1 MADNIRSNHGSDS
14 RLDRGSET
22 FDLLRALFLRSHSER
37 QCSLIAPNGPYEY
50 YLMRLFDNTVTSLGG
65 QSFTPEDHKNRLKEL
80 LAGLLKI
87 FVEDVGLYD
96 VWLNTVTIID
106 ELLTPETQ
114 NDPTYEFALI
124 RKLLV
129 HWNNQ
134 IQWLPFLHA
143 WNQISSATG
152 SVTSDLISLIDHG
165 DFTAINC
172 ADIHI
177 ICAHVRAK
185 VPQIEPFFHEF
196 ARIGKL
202 IPGVSQCLAQFAALI
217 ALRIFDPAHPDFVR
231 GLLNAHASPIDVVYL
246 NPSIPAQPPQLCA
259 DGASLSRATC
269 ILIALSIE
277 PIQSVA
283 PKIITDPLINMARA
297 SIGDISLT
305 DERLLTR
312 ALIYS
317 PLITT
322 QIITTEKVTEM
333 RPIVQLCRGNFIGFD
348 GSKYIIACGPL
359 DHQHARLCL
368 NIERIGRRLGVSRN
382 NGPSRVL
389 ECPSKS
395 LFYVFDAPMETIP
408 DKQVRPAEMFGLVR
422 NDRNAR
428 NTLVLNCLWRFIM
441 NLPGSSASANILM
454 IPSRDRE
461 HSSRIFSYNESA
473 ISRQEMKAVHHAI
486 LELFAQE
493 LTSYGPII
501 QSWIAMLREIT
512 DIECATCAKI
522 PNRAQLTGIDHTV
535 LSKCTARATLVTD
548 IWINQLKKL

>member
-1 MADNIRSNHGSDS
+1 MADNIRSD
-14 RLDRGSET
+14 T

-37 QCSLIAPNGPYEY
+37 QCSLPASNGPYEY

-65 QSFTPEDHKNRLKEL
+65 QSFTPEDHRNRLKEL

-96 VWLNTVTIID
+96 IWLNTVAIID
-106 ELLTPETQ
+106 ELLIPETQ
-114 NDPTYEFALI
+114 NDLTYEFALI

-129 HWNNQ
+129 YWNNQ
-134 IQWLPFLHA
+134 IKWLPFLHA
-143 WNQISSATG
+143 WNQMSKSIDSA
-152 SVTSDLISLIDHG
+152 TSDLISLIDHG

-172 ADIHI
+172 ADIRT
-177 ICAHVRAK
+177 ICAHIRAK

-202 IPGVSQCLAQFAALI
+202 IPGASQCLAQFAALL
-217 ALRIFDPAHPDFVR
+217 ALRIFDPAQPDFVR
-231 GLLNAHASPIDVVYL
+231 GLLNARASPIDVVYL
-246 NPSIPAQPPQLCA
+246 NPNIPTQPPSSQLSQSW
-259 DGASLSRATC
+259 ASLSRATC

-322 QIITTEKVTEM
+322 QIITTEKVAEM
-333 RPIVQLCRGNFIGFD
+333 RPVVQLCRGNFIGFD

-359 DHQHARLCL
+359 DHQRARLCL
-368 NIERIGRRLGVSRN
+368 NIERIGRRLGVSRS
-382 NGPSRVL
+382 NGSSRVL

-408 DKQVRPAEMFGLVR
+408 DKQMRPAEMFGLVR
-422 NDRNAR
+422 NDKNAR

-461 HSSRIFSYNESA
+461 CSPCIFSYNESA
-473 ISRQEMKAVHHAI
+473 ISRKEMKAVHHVI
-486 LELFAQE
+486 LELFMQD

-501 QSWIAMLREIT
+501 QSWITILREIT

-548 IWINQLKKL
+548 IWINQLKKV